1 MRIGGAALILSRG
14 HLIISSEAMNEP
26 RPIYLDHHATTP
38 CDPRVVDAMLP
49 YLAEEFGNAAS
60 RTHAYGWRAE
70 EAVEAARAAVA
81 RAIGADARE
90 IVFTSGATEANNLAI
105 LGVVRAVQARA
116 GGLRGGHVVTCRTE
130 HSSVLDPCQA
140 LEREGVRIT
149 RLDVASDGHLDPERV
164 RGALEPDTWLVSIMV
179 ANNEIGV
186 IHDLEAIGR
195 ITRER
200 GVPLHSD
207 AAQAVGKIPLDVGR
221 LDVDLLSLTAH
232 KLYGPKG
239 IGALYVQRRRPPLG
253 IQPLL
258 YGGGHERGLR
268 SGTLPVALCVALG
281 RAVAIATGE
290 MEDEAKRLSD
300 LRERLW
306 LRLQS
311 ELDDVRL
318 NGDSERRL
326 PGNLNVSFGGVEG
339 EALVLALRDV
349 AVSTGSACSSARQ
362 DASHVLLALGL
373 SRARALGSLRFG
385 LGRTTTQGEIDRA
398 AASVIEQVRRLR
410 ELSPIWARRERHVV

>member
-60 RTHAYGWRAE
+60 RTHAYGGRAE

-186 IHDLEAIGR
+186 IHDLLA
-195 ITRER
+195 
-200 GVPLHSD
+200 
-207 AAQAVGKIPLDVGR
+207 
-221 LDVDLLSLTAH
+221 
-232 KLYGPKG
+232 
-239 IGALYVQRRRPPLG
+239 IGALATSCTAPRASAPCTCNVGARPSGSSLCSTAAG
-253 IQPLL
+253 TS
-258 YGGGHERGLR
+258 GGCAAGRCPWPCAWRWVAPSR
-268 SGTLPVALCVALG
+268 SRPG
-281 RAVAIATGE
+281 RW
-290 MEDEAKRLSD
+290 RP
-300 LRERLW
+300 R
-306 LRLQS
+306 
-311 ELDDVRL
+311 
-318 NGDSERRL
+318 
-326 PGNLNVSFGGVEG
+326 P
-339 EALVLALRDV
+339 
-349 AVSTGSACSSARQ
+349 SACPTC
-362 DASHVLLALGL
+362 
-373 SRARALGSLRFG
+373 GSG
-385 LGRTTTQGEIDRA
+385 AG
-398 AASVIEQVRRLR
+398 
-410 ELSPIWARRERHVV
+410 